1 MGCPPNAGVQA
12 DVLIDYYLTDVY
24 NMHVLIGQRSVRQC
38 LRGDHGGSAV
48 DRSQKADQVR
58 LFRQGTRLA
67 GLPRALGAAVG
78 IALIGLCCVLV
89 AGCAVVP
96 TASAAG
102 AASSLSGIGPIT
114 FATGKVDT
122 GYLTQLTA
130 AWNAAHPKQ
139 KVTVIYLPDDAD
151 DQYAQLVT
159 NLQAHSSIYDVMSLD
174 VIWTAEFASSGWI
187 TPISSRL
194 FDIGQLLKPAVATA
208 TYQGHL
214 YAVPFTSNAT
224 LLYYRKDILQA
235 AGLKPPTTWAQ
246 LAYLA
251 RTIAPRYG
259 LEGYGSQFQA
269 YEGLT
274 VNFAEAVQS
283 AGGSLLS
290 QSGAVAVDSPQ
301 ARQALQFLVSG
312 LQQGWIPKA
321 TLGWNEEAS
330 RQAFEAGKLLFL
342 TNWPYVYGEAS
353 EHVPGN
359 EVAGKFAVTALPGL
373 HGPGSSTLGGAN
385 LAISA
390 YSQHQVTALAFIKFL
405 TSMSSERQ
413 VLLSSALPPVWKAL
427 YTEPSLVRQFP
438 FLPVLEQ
445 AILTARP
452 RPAIVNYNQFSLAVS
467 SAVHQALAQRQSVSA
482 TLTELS
488 AELRQ
493 IIRSD

>member
-1 MGCPPNAGVQA
+1 
-12 DVLIDYYLTDVY
+12 
-24 NMHVLIGQRSVRQC
+24 MHVLVGQYPVRRCGQGC
-38 LRGDHGGSAV
+38 GAEPAS
-48 DRSQKADQVR
+48 DRWQKADQVR
-58 LFRQGTRLA
+58 LTRLGTRLA
-67 GLPRALGAAVG
+67 ALPPALTGLTTALRCLGCAVV
-78 IALIGLCCVLV
+78 CCAVA

-96 TASAAG
+96 SASAAG
-102 AASSLSGIGPIT
+102 GAASLSGVGPIT

-122 GYLTQLTA
+122 GYLKQLTA
-130 AWNAAHPKQ
+130 EWNAAHPRQ

-159 NLQAHSSIYDVMSLD
+159 NLQAHSSVYDVMSLD

-194 FDIGQLLKPAVATA
+194 FKLSQFLRPAVATA
-208 TYQGHL
+208 TYQGRL

-224 LLYYRKDILQA
+224 LLYYRTDILKE
-235 AGLKPPTTWAQ
+235 AGVAPPTTWAQ

-251 RTIAPRYG
+251 RTVAPRYG
-259 LEGYGSQFQA
+259 MAGYGSQFQA

-283 AGGSLLS
+283 AGGSILS
-290 QSGAVAVDSPQ
+290 AGGNTVTVDSPQ
-301 ARQALQFLVSG
+301 ATQALQFLVSG
-312 LQQGWIPKA
+312 LRQGWIPKA
-321 TLGWNEEAS
+321 TLDWNEEAS

-342 TNWPYVYGEAS
+342 SNWPYVYGEAS

-359 EVAGKFAVTALPGL
+359 MVAGKFGVTTLPGL
-373 HGPGSSTLGGAN
+373 HGPGISTLGGAN

-413 VLLSSALPPVWKAL
+413 VLLSSALPPVWTAL
-427 YTEPSLVRQFP
+427 YSEPSLIKQFP
-438 FLPVLEQ
+438 FLPVLKT

-452 RPAIVNYNQFSLAVS
+452 RPALINYNQFSLAIS
-467 SAVHQALAQRQSVSA
+467 SAVHQALAQRQSVGA

-488 AELRQ
+488 AELKQ